1 MFSHLKVKTKM
12 ILLIVGF
19 CVALCIVGAVGL
31 INMRELSGSMG
42 DANTSL
48 KHVARLSEMEKNFL
62 HIRLNLVYMLSLN
75 DAAKFQLKVEDMKKR
90 VDTINEDIAA
100 LEKSDL
106 NANERAHLNDF
117 KEGFARYAVEGF
129 KLAEM
134 ARMEIGSGKRVDS
147 ESVKY
152 ATNSVAPLYEKPA
165 QAAVVLVADNVNEGE
180 TLYKEDMA
188 SYHKAFVFMVA
199 LIILSAVLSFAVGI
213 IVSNSVTKPIARV
226 VDMLRDIAK
235 GEGDLTKRIEITGK
249 DEIGELASWFNIFID
264 KLHSIIS
271 QVTNN
276 TIRVASAAGQLS
288 STSEQMAAGFEEVA
302 AQAGTVATAG
312 EEMAATSTEIAQNCS
327 MAAQGSQQANKAAMN
342 GAKVVEG
349 TVQVMNRIA
358 GRVRETA
365 QTIDGLGDRSDQ
377 IGEII
382 GTIEDIADQTN
393 LLALNA
399 AIEAAR
405 AGEQGRGFAVVADE
419 VRALAERTTKAT
431 REIGEMISAIQNETR
446 GAVGIMEESVKEV
459 ENGTFEAAK
468 SGQALQEILD
478 QINSVAM
485 QVNQIATAAE
495 EQTATTA
502 EISNNIQQITGV
514 VHETAKGAQESAHA
528 ASQLSHLSGE
538 LQSLVGHFKLVA

>member
-1 MFSHLKVKTKM
+1 MFSNLKVKTKM
-12 ILLIVGF
+12 ILLLVGF
-19 CVALCIVGAVGL
+19 CVALCLVGSVGL
-31 INMRELSGSMG
+31 INMRELSGSIG

-48 KHVARLSEMEKNFL
+48 KHVARLSEIEKNFL
-62 HIRLNLVYMLSLN
+62 HIRLNLVYMLSLS
-75 DAAKFQLKVEDMKKR
+75 DSAKFQLKVEDMKKR
-90 VDTINEDIAA
+90 IDKIREDIAA
-100 LEKSDL
+100 LEKFDL
-106 NANERAHLNDF
+106 NANERDHLNAF
-117 KEGFARYAVEGF
+117 KEGFDRYTVEGY
-129 KLAEM
+129 KLVEM
-134 ARMEIGSGKRVDS
+134 ARVEINSGKRNDG
-147 ESVKY
+147 ETVKY

-165 QAAVVLVADNVNEGE
+165 QAAVELVADNVNEGE
-180 TLYKEDMA
+180 AMYKEDMGA
-188 SYHKAFVFMVA
+188 YHKAFAFMVV

-226 VDMLRDIAK
+226 VDMLRDIAQ

-249 DEIGELASWFNIFID
+249 DEIGELASWFNLFID

-276 TIRVASAAGQLS
+276 TIQVASAAGQLS

-312 EEMAATSTEIAQNCS
+312 EEMAATSTEIAQNCN
-327 MAAQGSQQANKAAMN
+327 MAAQGSQQANKAALN
-342 GAKVVEG
+342 GAKVVAG

-365 QTIDGLGDRSDQ
+365 KTIEGLGDRSDQ

-431 REIGEMISAIQNETR
+431 REIGEMINAIQNETK
-446 GAVGIMEESVKEV
+446 GAVGIMEEGVKEV
-459 ENGTFEAAK
+459 ENGTLEAAK
-468 SGQALQEILD
+468 SGQALQDILD

-514 VHETAKGAQESAHA
+514 VHETAKGAQESAAA
-528 ASQLSHLSGE
+528 ASQLSNLSE
-538 LQSLVGHFKLVA
+538 KLQILVGHFKLVA

>member
-1 MFSHLKVKTKM
+1 MFSNLKVKTKM

-42 DANTSL
+42 NANTSL
-48 KHVARLSEMEKNFL
+48 KHVARLSEIEKNFL
-62 HIRLNLVYMLSLN
+62 HIRLNLVYMLSLS
-75 DAAKFQLKVEDMKKR
+75 DPAKFQLKVEDMKKR
-90 VDTINEDIAA
+90 IEKIKEDIAA

-106 NANERAHLNDF
+106 NANERAHLNEF
-117 KEGFARYAVEGF
+117 KDGFERYTVEGF

-134 ARMEIGSGKRVDS
+134 ARTEISSGKREDS
-147 ESVKY
+147 ETVKY

-165 QAAVVLVADNVNEGE
+165 QAAVALVADNINEGE
-180 TLYKEDMA
+180 TLFKEDMA
-188 SYHKAFVFMVA
+188 SYHKAFVFMVV
-199 LIILSAVLSFAVGI
+199 LIILSAVLSFAAGI

-226 VDMLRDIAK
+226 VDMLRDIAQ
-235 GEGDLTKRIEITGK
+235 GEGDLTKRIKITGK

-264 KLHSIIS
+264 KLHGIIS

-276 TIRVASAAGQLS
+276 TIRVASAAVQLS

-312 EEMAATSTEIAQNCS
+312 EEMAATSTEIAQNCN

-431 REIGEMISAIQNETR
+431 REIGEMINAIQNETK

-528 ASQLSHLSGE
+528 ASQLSHLSEE